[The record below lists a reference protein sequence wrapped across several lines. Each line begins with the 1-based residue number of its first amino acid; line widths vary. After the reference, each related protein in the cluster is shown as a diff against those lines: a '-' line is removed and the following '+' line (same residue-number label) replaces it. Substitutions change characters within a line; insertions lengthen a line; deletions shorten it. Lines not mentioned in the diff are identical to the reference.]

1 MDAEKAARVRIGGI
15 VFVLLGILTGVEYWI
30 AVSFTGILLALA
42 VIAVAKVG
50 LIAYYFMHIAQL
62 RYREG
67 GH

>member
-1 MDAEKAARVRIGGI
+1 MDAEKAARVRIGVI

>member
-1 MDAEKAARVRIGGI
+1 MDAEKAARVRIGVI

-42 VIAVAKVG
+42 VIAVAKVA

>member
-1 MDAEKAARVRIGGI
+1 MDAEKGARVRIGVI

-42 VIAVAKVG
+42 VIAAAKVG

>member
-1 MDAEKAARVRIGGI
+1 MEREKAARIRTGI
-15 VFVLLGILTGVEYWI
+15 VAAVLLAVLTGVEYWI
-30 AVSFTGILLALA
+30 AVSFTGILLPLTA
-42 VIAVAKVG
+42 IAVAKVG